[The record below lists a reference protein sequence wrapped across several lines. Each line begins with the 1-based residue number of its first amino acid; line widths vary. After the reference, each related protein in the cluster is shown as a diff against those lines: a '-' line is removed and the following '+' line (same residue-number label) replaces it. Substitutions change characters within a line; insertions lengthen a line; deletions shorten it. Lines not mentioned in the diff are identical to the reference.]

1 MTYIHLSSTC
11 IKITQWPKIKHSI
24 YKSSYVSECL
34 CIARALTH
42 KKALCIFS
50 IFHEKLK
57 SLPLKYFHEIPC
69 EPALNVILATVRK

>member
-11 IKITQWPKIKHSI
+11 IKITQWPKIKTVYTNLVMYQSV
-24 YKSSYVSECL
+24 YAY
-34 CIARALTH
+34 ARALTH